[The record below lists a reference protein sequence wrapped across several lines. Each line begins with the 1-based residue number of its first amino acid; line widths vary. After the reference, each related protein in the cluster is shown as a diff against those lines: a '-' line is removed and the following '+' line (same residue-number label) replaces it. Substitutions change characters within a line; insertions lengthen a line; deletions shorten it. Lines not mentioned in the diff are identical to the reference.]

1 MKKVI
6 SVMIA
11 FVIIIFSIYPVN
23 AAENSGITITGEYS
37 DKLSFVVDNDYI
49 FQKSMV
55 APDDTWTSEI
65 KIRNT
70 SSDVPLEV
78 RLVNIESLIEDLR
91 LYNELSLVLRD
102 KNNNVFYQGAYNK
115 GQSPIIPW
123 FTISAGNQVVIYADV
138 TFNSDA
144 SNALQK
150 SKMLSRWNF
159 ECRVDVPDKTQP
171 SGSSYPGGSND
182 PSAGS
187 SDPGGSIDTSDRIDY
202 NNPIQTGVQY
212 AMDNPWVIPVFFVSS
227 ALLGFLTF
235 YALHKIIE
243 KKKKRKG
250 ESK

>member
-49 FQKSMV
+49 FNKSMV
-55 APDDTWTSEI
+55 APDDSWTSEI
-65 KIRNT
+65 KIHNT

-78 RLVNIESLIEDLR
+78 RLVNIESLIDDLR

-138 TFNSDA
+138 TFNPDA
-144 SNALQK
+144 GNAFQK

-159 ECRVDVPDKTQP
+159 ECRVDVPDHGKTQQ
-171 SGSSYPGGSND
+171 S
-182 PSAGS
+182 GS
-187 SDPGGSIDTSDRIDY
+187 SDPGGSIDPSDRIDY

-212 AMDNPWVIPVFFVSS
+212 AMNNPWVIPVFFVSS